1 MIKPRHMLLALAALL
16 GLLSGVET
24 EQTLGRPHRPSA
36 RAQAI
41 IDGRT
46 FADENDISDR

>member
-1 MIKPRHMLLALAALL
+1 LLLALAVLF
-16 GLLSGVET
+16 GLAGGVET

-41 IDGRT
+41 IDGRR

>member
-1 MIKPRHMLLALAALL
+1 MIKPGHMLLALAALL
-16 GLLSGVET
+16 GLVSGVAT
-24 EQTLGRPHRPSA
+24 ELTLSRPHRPSA
-36 RAQAI
+36 RVQAI